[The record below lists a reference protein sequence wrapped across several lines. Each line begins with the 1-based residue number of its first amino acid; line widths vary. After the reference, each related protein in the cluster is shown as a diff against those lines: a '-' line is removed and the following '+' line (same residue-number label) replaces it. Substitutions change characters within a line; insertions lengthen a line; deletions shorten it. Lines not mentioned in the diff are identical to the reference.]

1 MDYLI
6 GRNNLAATIYVPYD
20 CKNNCPFC
28 TSKKEYSRLKMD
40 ENAVKQALR
49 KLVAHPDIKD
59 IVFTGGEPTANPKLL
74 KELVEIARH
83 KNVYINTTLP
93 RNNFFECLDI
103 FNGGVVSGVNVSRH
117 HATFAQDSKV
127 FHDVVDDWTLGGIG
141 VPVKVNVVLTDKTT
155 IDEVKD
161 IIQRWKPY
169 KKVTVC
175 FRRDFRKTTFSTLH
189 LLAGDPILDYLTD
202 NYTLAAHTFCDVCD
216 TVLFEERISFHR
228 GLEESSFEL
237 GGKVIVNDIIVF
249 PNGEISYDWDKK
261 PIQYLTGFMDRGVP
275 PSKRI
280 RATKQ
285 TNTTPVNSPVYQPYV
300 GSCGA
305 GSSGCGASSFGFGCG
320 FSHC

>member
-6 GRNNLAATIYVPYD
+6 GRNNLAATVYVPYD

-93 RNNFFECLDI
+93 RKNFFECLEI
-103 FNGGVVSGVNVSRH
+103 FNGGIVKGVNISRH
-117 HATFAQDSKV
+117 HATFVKDSEV
-127 FHDVVDDWTLGGIG
+127 FKDIVDDWTLGGIG
-141 VPVKVNVVLTDKTT
+141 VPVKINVVLTDKTT
-155 IDEVKD
+155 IDD
-161 IIQRWKPY
+161 INNIIKRWKPY
-169 KKVTVC
+169 PKVTVC
-175 FRRDFRKTTFSTLH
+175 FRRDFRKTNVFTLH
-189 LLAGDPILDYLTD
+189 QLMGDSILDYLT
-202 NYTLAAHTFCDVCD
+202 NSYTLAGHTFCDVCD
-216 TVLFEERISFHR
+216 TVLFEERIAFHR

-237 GGKVIVNDIIVF
+237 GGKVVVNDIIVF
-249 PNGEISYDWDKK
+249 PNGEIAYDWDKK
-261 PIQYLTGFMDRGVP
+261 PIKYLNGFMDKGIP
-275 PSKRI
+275 PSQRI
-280 RATKQ
+280 RSARHV
-285 TNTTPVNSPVYQPYV
+285 NTTSPTAPTSQHQV
-300 GSCGA
+300 GTCGVS
-305 GSSGCGASSFGFGCG
+305 SSGCGAISFGFGCG